1 MQLDDLPPVADEAT
15 IPLRKPIKF
24 VDEQYTELNL
34 REPSAIELAKAMKEP
49 GEIEMMIALVSMTSG
64 VPRRA
69 VEQLTQRD
77 LGRCADFF
85 AQFSKA
91 PPLDESAQT

>member
-1 MQLDDLPPVADEAT
+1 MRMEDMPPVADET
-15 IPLRKPIKF
+15 VLQLRKPIKF
-24 VDEQYTELNL
+24 VDQEYTELTL

-49 GEIEMMIALVSMTSG
+49 GEIEMMIALVQMTSG

-69 VEQLTQRD
+69 VEQLSQRD

-91 PPLDESAQT
+91 EALDESAPI